1 MADFLQ
7 QMAAASHE
15 RAALAK
21 RARHTHTRRAADVPA
36 APALDIGRFGVIAEV
51 KRRSPAEGE
60 LAVAGTDC
68 ATRAA
73 GYESAGAAAV
83 SVLTEPQRFDGSL
96 DDLSSVC
103 GELRS
108 VPAMRKDFVVDAVQ
122 ITEARGCGAGGI
134 LLIAAILDDG
144 KLRALVERARELG
157 MFVLLEAFD
166 GEELERC
173 TRLVRA
179 PRFAEAAHDGEIL
192 LGVNTRDLRTL
203 KVDPDRL
210 RMLAPQLPADTI
222 AVAESGVLSAADAA
236 AVAAL
241 GYGAVLVGTAL
252 MRAGDPREL
261 LQAMLEA
268 GTQARR
274 EARS

>member
-1 MADFLQ
+1 M
-7 QMAAASHE
+7 
-15 RAALAK
+15 LA
-21 RARHTHTRRAADVPA
+21 RRTSDTLSRRAADAPA
-36 APALDIGRFGVIAEV
+36 APVLGIGTFGVIAEV

-60 LAVAGTDC
+60 LAGAGIDC
-68 ATRAA
+68 AARAA
-73 GYESAGAAAV
+73 RYESAGAAAV

-103 GELRS
+103 GQLRS
-108 VPAMRKDFVVDAVQ
+108 APAMRKDFIVDAVQ
-122 ITEARGCGAGGI
+122 VTEARACGAGGL

-144 KLRALVERARELG
+144 KLRVLVDRARELG

-166 GEELERC
+166 GEDLERC
-173 TRLVRA
+173 TRLVRL
-179 PRFAEAAHDGEIL
+179 PRFAESAHEGKIL

-210 RMLAPQLPADTI
+210 RMLAPELPADAV

-236 AVAAL
+236 TVAGL

-261 LQAMLEA
+261 LRAMLEA

-274 EARS
+274 AAAS